1 MPLRKLIGALSR
13 IRKVSQSSTNLNPN
27 RSRVFFYISS
37 AFLLS
42 ELLGPSIAG
51 LLIESNVWAALLIGP
66 VGATVA
72 LLVGLLIPETYK
84 HVAGKL
90 QDDTD
95 ETAPLIRREQ
105 AVDEEEAL
113 EAATVPI
120 EPWYAHATKTI
131 GLVFKDRKITIIALC
146 FMATYFARSS
156 LGLLLQ
162 YVHVSFDW
170 SLSKAS
176 YFTSFRAFA
185 QLVANC
191 LILPALDYILLKKL
205 HLPSKVKDL
214 RMAKVSMLIFSIS
227 FFILAIAPNIWVV
240 TMAIVLFTLGSGFVS
255 FARSLL
261 SSLVSPDMIGTLYTA
276 ISVADSLGMM
286 IAGPLVAGA
295 YGKGLQLGPSWRGL
309 PWLTSFAFCA
319 VATIAMARIQIAIDD
334 DKVDDDRD

>member
-1 MPLRKLIGALSR
+1 M
-13 IRKVSQSSTNLNPN
+13 
-27 RSRVFFYISS
+27 
-37 AFLLS
+37 
-42 ELLGPSIAG
+42 AG
-51 LLIESNVWAALLIGP
+51 ILIENNVWAALLIGP
-66 VGATVA
+66 IGATVA

-84 HVAGKL
+84 HVPKTL
-90 QDDTD
+90 QGDTD
-95 ETAPLIRREQ
+95 ETAPLIHGEQ
-105 AVDEEEAL
+105 APGDEEAL
-113 EAATVPI
+113 EEPSAPI

-185 QLVANC
+185 QLIANC
-191 LILPALDYILLKKL
+191 LVLPAIDYILLKKL
-205 HLPSKVKDL
+205 HMPSKVKDL
-214 RMAKVSMLIFSIS
+214 RMAKISMLIFSVA

-240 TMAIVLFTLGSGFVS
+240 TMAIVLYTFGSGFVS
-255 FARSLL
+255 FARSLI
-261 SSLVSPDMIGTLYTA
+261 SSLVSPDMVGTLYTA

-295 YGKGLQLGPSWRGL
+295 YGKGLQLGEQWGPQWRGL

-319 VATIAMARIQIAIDD
+319 VATIAMAKIQIAVDHSDQDD
-334 DKVDDDRD
+334 DNADA